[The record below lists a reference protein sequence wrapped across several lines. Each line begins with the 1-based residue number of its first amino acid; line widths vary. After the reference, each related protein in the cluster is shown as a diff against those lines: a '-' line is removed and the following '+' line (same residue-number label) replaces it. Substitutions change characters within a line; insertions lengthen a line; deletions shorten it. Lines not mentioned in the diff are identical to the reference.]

1 MPKFSPKVKD
11 KHNEIMT
18 SLYDYINKAAEE
30 HDYVKFKN
38 RLKSRLPPLYIKL
51 GENVTDYIDHLEKK
65 GKIFPGNYKEL
76 KDILDGIDTRIVQ
89 LLEDGEEEIQQLI
102 SQEDNVSSTTVSDAR
117 PVSLETYP
125 KEANQTGL
133 IIIIN
138 FTKDREGSEQDGYKL
153 ESFFREVLG
162 YVVKRKEDMTRE
174 GLLASLK
181 EETSKLNDLT
191 NRQKYHSIMVVVMS
205 HGDKEGIVTHD
216 DKRMTMEEI
225 MEFFKNDKLKCFAD
239 RPKVFFVQA
248 CRGTDDQGTVDIPDD
263 LPPVDIEDV
272 VGSVPVPV
280 DANILVAYAT
290 TPGYKAYRRPSSEIG
305 AWFIHALIEVFKE
318 MHTQCHLEDML
329 ISVRAMLAE
338 DPTFERSTKKTRQMP
353 LKPLIAPRPAQL
365 VSCVNPVQKPTKEET
380 SATLS
385 KKEKEQLYKRSTKVL
400 FGQNESF
407 LISASVKPG
416 ATFTMV
422 EEDVSIVELKGKI
435 VRNKVALASPKTTE
449 DDWIRDYPFVLGYN
463 HLTNIACHF
472 CSLEKAENEDMSK
485 WLIIR
490 TTRLSSKSFGSPVLF
505 VKDNNLEIIAIVIG
519 SLVSGSRVEI
529 VNKVVDDSPKGIKIV
544 AEIHNEEVREA
555 KIHKINDKDDKYQRS
570 IESLYRN
577 HPFTKE
583 SAVRLKMIGERKPVR
598 MTKKERDI
606 TLDLHNELRM
616 KEATEMGIS
625 DMPYLQW
632 DNNLAEMA
640 QALADTCVF
649 EHYNIH
655 RKGGV
660 LIGQNLG
667 YVVPNELQP
676 MSHFRNIIQA
686 FFDEKVDMNP
696 VTFRCKRGT
705 VCGHYRQMIYSQVKR
720 IGCAFTTCSAIWHV
734 YMKTRNPEFVYNPY
748 TPSYPIFYGVCNYD
762 QYADHNLALF
772 HYGPPCSFC
781 SADKKLPLN
790 CVDSKRSPS
799 LRASLCDQC
808 DVDRTGCEY
817 LHDEGTTSHCVA
829 DDFYVTVSFDSCS
842 QKR

>member
-117 PVSLETYP
+117 PDILYKRSSDNIGQSSSGATTTTAKKSKISLETYP

-181 EETSKLNDLT
+181 EDTSKLNDLT

-216 DKRMTMEEI
+216 DKRVTMEEI

-353 LKPLIAPRPAQL
+353 CTWSTL
-365 VSCVNPVQKPTKEET
+365 TKR
-380 SATLS
+380 
-385 KKEKEQLYKRSTKVL
+385 LYL
-400 FGQNESF
+400 
-407 LISASVKPG
+407 
-416 ATFTMV
+416 
-422 EEDVSIVELKGKI
+422 
-435 VRNKVALASPKTTE
+435 
-449 DDWIRDYPFVLGYN
+449 
-463 HLTNIACHF
+463 
-472 CSLEKAENEDMSK
+472 
-485 WLIIR
+485 
-490 TTRLSSKSFGSPVLF
+490 
-505 VKDNNLEIIAIVIG
+505 
-519 SLVSGSRVEI
+519 
-529 VNKVVDDSPKGIKIV
+529 
-544 AEIHNEEVREA
+544 
-555 KIHKINDKDDKYQRS
+555 
-570 IESLYRN
+570 
-577 HPFTKE
+577 
-583 SAVRLKMIGERKPVR
+583 
-598 MTKKERDI
+598 
-606 TLDLHNELRM
+606 
-616 KEATEMGIS
+616 
-625 DMPYLQW
+625 
-632 DNNLAEMA
+632 
-640 QALADTCVF
+640 
-649 EHYNIH
+649 
-655 RKGGV
+655 
-660 LIGQNLG
+660 
-667 YVVPNELQP
+667 
-676 MSHFRNIIQA
+676 
-686 FFDEKVDMNP
+686 
-696 VTFRCKRGT
+696 
-705 VCGHYRQMIYSQVKR
+705 
-720 IGCAFTTCSAIWHV
+720 
-734 YMKTRNPEFVYNPY
+734 
-748 TPSYPIFYGVCNYD
+748 
-762 QYADHNLALF
+762 
-772 HYGPPCSFC
+772 
-781 SADKKLPLN
+781 
-790 CVDSKRSPS
+790 
-799 LRASLCDQC
+799 
-808 DVDRTGCEY
+808 
-817 LHDEGTTSHCVA
+817 
-829 DDFYVTVSFDSCS
+829 
-842 QKR
+842 